1 MEQMEFLTRESIYTW
16 IILGVSNTLKKKRF
30 IMSKYKESGIACTYW
45 IIIYTTYYFQDYG
58 FEAKENKKRK
68 KFTLNLSN
76 DLNIRYLL
84 LKTNIM
90 HNWKISGLVS
100 VFLVLVLI
108 RLFIQKEKGN
118 N

>member
-1 MEQMEFLTRESIYTW
+1 M
-16 IILGVSNTLKKKRF
+16 V
-30 IMSKYKESGIACTYW
+30 
-45 IIIYTTYYFQDYG
+45 

-100 VFLVLVLI
+100 VFLVLI